1 MATVTD
7 TLPADRTAL
16 PPETDTAKQRVGP
29 RLTHYLLLLPPVAL
43 FSVFIVL
50 PAIQGAFYSFT
61 NFVGFGSWKFIGL
74 TNYIAALRDPNIRHS
89 YIFTLYF
96 AFTTTIVVNLLALFI
111 AIGLN
116 SRIRWRGGF
125 RTIYFI
131 PMVVSGLVVSYVF
144 SYLFNTSIPG
154 IIGFGPL
161 HSGILLSSNWAW
173 LGVVFVTTWQSL
185 PGATIIFLAGLAAID
200 NDVYEAAELDGA
212 DGRRS
217 LRYMTMPL
225 LAPFVIINTVLS
237 LKGFLGAYD
246 IIIGLTNGGPGT
258 ATQSISLTIING
270 LGTGDYAYQLAN
282 SMMFFI
288 LTIVLSVA
296 QLAFLSRANRRGA

>member
-7 TLPADRTAL
+7 TTPAGRAAPRPDDGAARQRQGPAL
-16 PPETDTAKQRVGP
+16 A
-29 RLTHYLLLLPPVAL
+29 HYLLLLPPVVL
-43 FSVFIVL
+43 FSFFIVL
-50 PAIQGAFYSFT
+50 PAFQGAFYSFT
-61 NFVGFGSWKFIGL
+61 NYVGFGSWKFIGL
-74 TNYIAALRDPNIRHS
+74 TNYLAALGDPNIRHS

-116 SRIRWRGGF
+116 SRIKWRGGF
-125 RTIYFI
+125 RTVYFI

-144 SYLFNTSIPG
+144 AYLFNTSIPG
-154 IIGFGPL
+154 IVGFGPL
-161 HSGILLSSNWAW
+161 HSGILTSSTWAW

-185 PGATIIFLAGLAAID
+185 PGATIIFLAGLSTID
-200 NDVYEAAELDGA
+200 GDVYEAAELDGA

-217 LRYMTMPL
+217 LRWMTLPL

-246 IIIGLTNGGPGT
+246 IIIGLTDGGPGT

-296 QLAFLSRANRRGA
+296 QLAFLSRANRK